1 MTDPA
6 KQPPKR
12 EIWPIAIGVVL
23 VLFVLGVVGIG
34 LFSVTQRHDLVVK
47 DYYDA
52 GLAYQQQVES
62 EERAAEGGTPYAVAR
77 LAQPRG
83 VRLTFAERFRN
94 RPLEGTVTL
103 YRPSNAGFD
112 KSFELAL
119 DGEGRQLIPM
129 EKLPA
134 GYWKVKV
141 TWTLEG
147 EEYYHE
153 EGFVMK

>member
-12 EIWPIAIGVVL
+12 ETWPIAIGVVL
-23 VLFVLGVVGIG
+23 VVFVLAVVGFG
-34 LFSVTQRHDLVVK
+34 LFSITQRNDLVVR

-52 GLAYQQQVES
+52 GLEYQKQVES
-62 EERAAEGGTPYAVAR
+62 EERASEGGAPLTVAQ
-77 LAQPRG
+77 LKSPRG

-94 RPLEGTVTL
+94 RPLDGSIRL

-119 DGEGRQLIPM
+119 DGDARQLVPM
-129 EKLPA
+129 EKLPP

-141 TWTLEG
+141 VWTLDG

-153 EGFVMK
+153 EGFVLE